1 MPAATGL
8 TTIVRV
14 NRHLRDRGNGAAEL
28 PFAAHR
34 LCDET
39 GGMGAM
45 RARWR
50 FSGGWGLFG
59 AAALGLTAMCLALLA
74 AYGAGEAGVRVVIRA
89 TARTSLVLFLGAF
102 TASSLRRL
110 WPSPATRW
118 LRRNRRYLG
127 VSFAYSHLL
136 HLLAIVALLR
146 VADSPPQIGASTLV
160 GGGIAY
166 AFIAAMTA
174 TSFDRTARW
183 LGPLAWRRLHLA
195 GGYYIWLI
203 FSLSY
208 LPRALQS
215 TAYAPLAALL
225 LAALALRVLARLQAR
240 QPLGV
245 AA

>member
-1 MPAATGL
+1 M
-8 TTIVRV
+8 
-14 NRHLRDRGNGAAEL
+14 D
-28 PFAAHR
+28 
-34 LCDET
+34 
-39 GGMGAM
+39 AM
-45 RARWR
+45 RARRR
-50 FSGGWGLFG
+50 FSGGWGFFG

-74 AYGAGEAGVRVVIRA
+74 AYGAGEAGVRVLIRA

-118 LRRNRRYLG
+118 MRRNRRYLG

-146 VADSPPQIGASTLV
+146 VADSPPQLGASALV

-203 FSLSY
+203 FSVSY
-208 LPRALQS
+208 LPRALMQS
-215 TAYAPLAALL
+215 PAYAPLAAML
-225 LAALALRVLARLQAR
+225 LAALAVRALARLQAR